1 MIHND
6 EILSGHD
13 ISSGGFI
20 TSILEMNFPNS
31 THGMELNL
39 NGFNEDDIVK
49 ILFNE
54 SPGIV
59 IQIKKDVEIT

>member
-1 MIHND
+1 
-6 EILSGHD
+6 
-13 ISSGGFI
+13 
-20 TSILEMNFPNS
+20 MNFPNS

-39 NGFNEDDIVK
+39 NGFDEDDIVK

-59 IQIKKDVEIT
+59 IQIKKDGVEVKSTP